1 MKIIIVTGKSGSGK
15 SEVAKILASE
25 LNCPILFLDKISHSS
40 LEDKNIKTKLSEKF
54 GKQIF
59 CGDKID
65 RKKLGQII
73 FNSPDDLNFVNTLSW
88 KFIDNYVD
96 EKLENLKFEYII
108 LDYALLPKMKYF
120 KQAAFKILVFA
131 SKSERIKRLQIR
143 DRLSSDY
150 LNLRDQHS
158 LKYKKSDYDFVLD
171 NTNLSLPLLET
182 EVKKIAKKIQI

>member
-15 SEVAKILASE
+15 SEVAKILANE
-25 LNCPILFLDKISHSS
+25 LFCQVLVLDEISHLS
-40 LEDKNIKTKLSEKF
+40 LEDKNIKSKLSEKF
-54 GKQIF
+54 GEQIF

-73 FNSPDDLNFVNTLSW
+73 FNSPAELNFVNELSW

-96 EKLENLKFEYII
+96 EKLESSKSEYII

-143 DRLSSDY
+143 DRATAEY
-150 LNLRDQHS
+150 LNLRDSHS
-158 LKYKKSDYDFVLD
+158 LKYNKKDYDFIVDNSALD
-171 NTNLSLPLLET
+171 MSCLRE